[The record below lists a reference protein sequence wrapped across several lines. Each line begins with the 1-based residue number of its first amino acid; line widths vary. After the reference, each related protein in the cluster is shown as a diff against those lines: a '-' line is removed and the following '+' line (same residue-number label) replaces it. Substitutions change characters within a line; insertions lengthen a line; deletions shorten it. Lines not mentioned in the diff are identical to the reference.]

1 MKKTK
6 YEVYGELS
14 GEDRIFDTMKEA
26 KAFIKGCQEFD
37 KRNKLIG
44 DDGNYGEP
52 WTITKIEMED

>member
-1 MKKTK
+1 MKK

-14 GEDRIFDTMKEA
+14 GETQIFNTLKEA
-26 KAFIKGCQEFD
+26 KAFIKGCNAFD

-52 WTITKIEMED
+52 WTITQVEMED

>member
-1 MKKTK
+1 MKK

-14 GEDRIFDTMKEA
+14 GETQIFNTLKEA
-26 KAFIKGCQEFD
+26 KAFIKRCNAFD

-52 WTITKIEMED
+52 WIITKIEMEG

>member
-1 MKKTK
+1 MVK

-14 GEDRIFDTMKEA
+14 GEDKVFDTLKEA
-26 KAFIKGCQEFD
+26 KAFIKRCQAFD

-52 WTITKIEMED
+52 WTITKIEVEDRR